1 MIELWGESKMV
12 EDTKEPTGPTE
23 PKNSH
28 ISREK
33 QDEEKIARL
42 EKRINELESGAKS
55 SSKCGGDIQVGGL
68 VENVVGQ
75 FIPGLGGIIKALE
88 ASSPEFRQR
97 IADTDAEIK
106 HRIDVGW
113 SSKPVV
119 DYHVSTRPMRR
130 GVGKPTARTDSVRMP
145 EAPFREPIV
154 DVLDGNGCM
163 TVIAEL
169 PGVSEDNS
177 RPFQQK
183 DLAATRRKRDRRQ
196 ELQERH
202 TADQAELVLVN
213 VVLENNGDPSR

>member
-1 MIELWGESKMV
+1 MV
-12 EDTKEPTGPTE
+12 EETKEPKG
-23 PKNSH
+23 SD

-33 QDEEKIARL
+33 QDEERIARL
-42 EKRINELESGAKS
+42 EKRINELESTAKS
-55 SSKCGGDIQVGGL
+55 SRQDCGDIQVGGL

-97 IADTDAEIK
+97 IANTDAEIK

-130 GVGKPTARTDSVRMP
+130 GAAKSTARADSVRMP
-145 EAPFREPIV
+145 EAPYREPIV
-154 DVLDGNGCM
+154 DVLEGNGCM

-169 PGVSEDNS
+169 PGVSEE
-177 RPFQQK
+177 
-183 DLAATRRKRDRRQ
+183 DLNIKLDCADLEITAGHFSKKISLPRAVKEIVDKSYKNGI
-196 ELQERH
+196 LQIK
-202 TADQAELVLVN
+202 LN
-213 VVLENNGDPSR
+213 

>member
-1 MIELWGESKMV
+1 
-12 EDTKEPTGPTE
+12 
-23 PKNSH
+23 
-28 ISREK
+28 
-33 QDEEKIARL
+33 
-42 EKRINELESGAKS
+42 
-55 SSKCGGDIQVGGL
+55 VGGW

-75 FIPGLGGIIKALE
+75 FIPGLGGRIKALE

-169 PGVSEDNS
+169 PGVSEDELNVKLDES
-177 RPFQQK
+177 
-183 DLAATRRKRDRRQ
+183 DLEITAGRFSKRITLPRAVKEIVDKSYKNGI
-196 ELQERH
+196 LQIK
-202 TADQAELVLVN
+202 LN
-213 VVLENNGDPSR
+213 